1 MFLRNDYANITQTL
15 CIRIIYANRFT
26 QALRKFPLL
35 TQLVYAGITQKLRKL
50 NTHSLRILRNITQ
63 IIYADI
69 TQIIYANHYADY
81 AIITQINY
89 ANAITQIPTI
99 ALRKLCKCQFL
110 LRRNSGHYAMGNL
123 LMASRSGLSAFGN
136 TISEQARS
144 CL

>member
-1 MFLRNDYANITQTL
+1 M
-15 CIRIIYANRFT
+15 FT
-26 QALRKFPLL
+26 QALRNFPGF
-35 TQLVYAGITQKLRKL
+35 TQLFYAEITQKLRKL

-69 TQIIYANHYADY
+69 TQIIYAKHYADY

-99 ALRKLCKCQFL
+99 ALRKLRKCQFF

-123 LMASRSGLSAFGN
+123 LMRPSALHLQFN
-136 TISEQARS
+136 PVQHCTQ
-144 CL
+144 